1 MRLRSPEYRGCN
13 EKVAMAAGMVRA
25 AVVLSIVGLG
35 GGAGSQAAAQEAAGA
50 VAHVEAVSGRVVALV
65 RGAPVLLDVLDSVG
79 DRTRLDLQ
87 ANSELRL
94 CHYSTGR
101 LHMLRGPLR
110 VAVSA
115 DGVTAENGKAVD
127 RSAGSC
133 AVPAVSKFQGAW
145 SPAGLCPR
153 RTRRRG
159 PGADVERG
167 QRALPSS
174 PSPPPLAVD
183 PGFPG
188 FGRQ

>member
-1 MRLRSPEYRGCN
+1 MKMRLRSPEYRGSN

-35 GGAGSQAAAQEAAGA
+35 GGAGISQAAAQEAAGA
-50 VAHVEAVSGRVVALV
+50 VAHVEAVSGRVVAFA
-65 RGAPVLLDVLDSVG
+65 RGAPVLLDTLDSVG
-79 DRTRLDLQ
+79 DRARLDLQ

-133 AVPAVSKFQGAW
+133 AVPAVSKFQGGLVSRGLVSEPHAAP
-145 SPAGLCPR
+145 PA
-153 RTRRRG
+153 RRG
-159 PGADVERG
+159 R
-167 QRALPSS
+167 
-174 PSPPPLAVD
+174 
-183 PGFPG
+183 
-188 FGRQ
+188 